1 MVSAVSGTSAAVSV
15 LSSSSTSSSS
25 VSELK
30 SQIAEKQ
37 SELTQTTEAK
47 AQEELKSAIALLKAQ
62 LETLE
67 NSADKSAASVGSA
80 DKPSLSGE
88 SSRIG
93 TKNFDAETPFGE
105 RESWI

>member
-1 MVSAVSGTSAAVSV
+1 MVSAVSGTNIAASV
-15 LSSSSTSSSS
+15 LSSSTSSST

-30 SQIAEKQ
+30 SQIAAKQ
-37 SELTQTTEAK
+37 SELAQTTEAK
-47 AQEELKSAIALLKAQ
+47 AQEELKSTIASLQAD

-67 NSADKSAASVGSA
+67 NSAGKSSSSGESA
-80 DKPSLSGE
+80 DRLSLSGE

-93 TKNFDAETPFGE
+93 TKNFDADTPFGE

>member
-1 MVSAVSGTSAAVSV
+1 MVSAVSGTNIAASV
-15 LSSSSTSSSS
+15 LSSST

-30 SQIAEKQ
+30 SQIAAKQ
-37 SELTQTTEAK
+37 SELAQTTEAK
-47 AQEELKSAIALLKAQ
+47 AQEELKSTIASLQAD

-67 NSADKSAASVGSA
+67 NSAGKSSSSGESA
-80 DKPSLSGE
+80 YRPSLSGE

-93 TKNFDAETPFGE
+93 TKNFDADTPFGE